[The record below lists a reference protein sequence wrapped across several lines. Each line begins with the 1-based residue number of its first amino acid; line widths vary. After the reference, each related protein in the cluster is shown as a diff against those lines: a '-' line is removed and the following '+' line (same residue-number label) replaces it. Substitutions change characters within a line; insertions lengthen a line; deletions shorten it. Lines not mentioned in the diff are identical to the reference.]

1 VQTAPPYGK
10 IGTSGRKM
18 IAQYAIIALMI
29 IKQFVNQV
37 LNSLTSF
44 LIVKTNLPTSNI
56 SLNQI
61 QKKENTQMS
70 TRLIY
75 VVSRRRRNPVTVAYR
90 ATETTNDGRSEI
102 EIDFGA
108 AFCSNGDRFNRVLGR
123 RIAEGR
129 LNTRP
134 ITRRI
139 PYTPGTSFSYA
150 VSSYI
155 RNTILNENTK
165 ISSIYSRTANQD
177 VSDSQDE
184 EFLNSLNNVL
194 SSITGGQTRFSLVG
208 PSSK

>member
-18 IAQYAIIALMI
+18 IAQYTTTALMI

-37 LNSLTSF
+37 FNSLTSF
-44 LIVKTNLPTSNI
+44 LIVETNLPTLNI

-61 QKKENTQMS
+61 QTKENTQMN

-90 ATETTNDGRSEI
+90 AAETINDGRNEI
-102 EIDFGA
+102 EIDFAA

-123 RIAEGR
+123 KIAEGR
-129 LNTRP
+129 LNSRP

-139 PYTPGTSFSYA
+139 PYTPGTSFSHA

-155 RNTILNENTK
+155 RNTILKENTK
-165 ISSIYSRTANQD
+165 ISSIYSRTP
-177 VSDSQDE
+177 SQDLE
-184 EFLNSLNNVL
+184 ISIDDRFLNSLTNVL
-194 SSITGGQTRFSLVG
+194 SGLGGARVSLIDS
-208 PSSK
+208 SSK

>member
-1 VQTAPPYGK
+1 
-10 IGTSGRKM
+10 M
-18 IAQYAIIALMI
+18 IAQYTTTALMI

-37 LNSLTSF
+37 FNSLTSF
-44 LIVKTNLPTSNI
+44 LIVETNLPTLNI

-61 QKKENTQMS
+61 QTKENTQMN

-90 ATETTNDGRSEI
+90 AAETTNDGRNEI
-102 EIDFGA
+102 EIDFAA
-108 AFCSNGDRFNRVLGR
+108 AFCSNGDRFNRALGR
-123 RIAEGR
+123 KIAEGR
-129 LNTRP
+129 LNSRP

-155 RNTILNENTK
+155 RNTILKENTK

-177 VSDSQDE
+177 LDISIDDRFLDS
-184 EFLNSLNNVL
+184 LHNVL
-194 SSITGGQTRFSLVG
+194 SGLGGARVALIDS
-208 PSSK
+208 SSK

>member
-1 VQTAPPYGK
+1 
-10 IGTSGRKM
+10 M
-18 IAQYAIIALMI
+18 IAQYATTALMI
-29 IKQFVNQV
+29 IKQFVNHV

-44 LIVKTNLPTSNI
+44 LIVETNLPTLNI
-56 SLNQI
+56 LLNQI
-61 QKKENTQMS
+61 QKKGNTQMN

-90 ATETTNDGRSEI
+90 ASETTSDGRSEI

-123 RIAEGR
+123 KIAEGR
-129 LNTRP
+129 LNSRP

-155 RNTILNENTK
+155 RNTILKENTK
-165 ISSIYSRTANQD
+165 ISSIYSRTP
-177 VSDSQDE
+177 SQDLE
-184 EFLNSLNNVL
+184 ISIDDRFLNSLNNVL
-194 SSITGGQTRFSLVG
+194 SGLGGARVSLIDS
-208 PSSK
+208 SSK

>member
-1 VQTAPPYGK
+1 
-10 IGTSGRKM
+10 M
-18 IAQYAIIALMI
+18 IAQYATTALMI

-44 LIVKTNLPTSNI
+44 LIVETNLPTLNI
-56 SLNQI
+56 LLNQI
-61 QKKENTQMS
+61 QKKGNTQMN

-90 ATETTNDGRSEI
+90 ASETTSDGRSEI

-123 RIAEGR
+123 KIAEGR
-129 LNTRP
+129 LNSRP

-139 PYTPGTSFSYA
+139 PYTPGTSFSHA

-155 RNTILNENTK
+155 RNTILQENTK
-165 ISSIYSRTANQD
+165 ISSIYSRTP
-177 VSDSQDE
+177 SQDLE
-184 EFLNSLNNVL
+184 ISIDDRFLNSLNNVL
-194 SSITGGQTRFSLVG
+194 SGLGGARVSLIDS
-208 PSSK
+208 SSK

>member
-10 IGTSGRKM
+10 IRTSGRKM
-18 IAQYAIIALMI
+18 IAQYAT
-29 IKQFVNQV
+29 N
-37 LNSLTSF
+37 F
-44 LIVKTNLPTSNI
+44 LIVETNLPTLNI

-61 QKKENTQMS
+61 QTKENTQMN

-90 ATETTNDGRSEI
+90 AAETTSDGRSEI

-123 RIAEGR
+123 KIAEGR
-129 LNTRP
+129 LNSRP

-155 RNTILNENTK
+155 RNTILKENTK
-165 ISSIYSRTANQD
+165 ISSIYSRTP
-177 VSDSQDE
+177 SQDLE
-184 EFLNSLNNVL
+184 ISIDDRFLNSLNNVL
-194 SSITGGQTRFSLVG
+194 SGLGGARVALIDS
-208 PSSK
+208 SSK

>member
-10 IGTSGRKM
+10 IRTSGRKM
-18 IAQYAIIALMI
+18 IAQYATTALMI
-29 IKQFVNQV
+29 IKQFVNHV

-44 LIVKTNLPTSNI
+44 LIVETNLPTLNI
-56 SLNQI
+56 LLNQI
-61 QKKENTQMS
+61 QKKGNTQMN

-90 ATETTNDGRSEI
+90 ASETTSDGRSEI

-123 RIAEGR
+123 KIAEGR
-129 LNTRP
+129 LNSRP

-155 RNTILNENTK
+155 RNTILKENTK
-165 ISSIYSRTANQD
+165 ISSIYSRTP
-177 VSDSQDE
+177 SQDLE
-184 EFLNSLNNVL
+184 ISIDDRFLNSLNNVL
-194 SSITGGQTRFSLVG
+194 SGLGGARVSLIDS
-208 PSSK
+208 SSK

>member
-18 IAQYAIIALMI
+18 IAQYTTTALMI

-37 LNSLTSF
+37 FNSLTSF
-44 LIVKTNLPTSNI
+44 LIVETNLPTLNI

-61 QKKENTQMS
+61 QTKENTQMN

-90 ATETTNDGRSEI
+90 AAETTNDGRNEI

-123 RIAEGR
+123 KIAEGR
-129 LNTRP
+129 LNSRP

-139 PYTPGTSFSYA
+139 PYTPGTSFSHA

-155 RNTILNENTK
+155 RNTILKENTK

-177 VSDSQDE
+177 LDISIDDRFLDS
-184 EFLNSLNNVL
+184 LHNVL
-194 SSITGGQTRFSLVG
+194 SGLGGARVSLIDS
-208 PSSK
+208 SSK

>member
-1 VQTAPPYGK
+1 
-10 IGTSGRKM
+10 M
-18 IAQYAIIALMI
+18 IAQYTTTALMI

-37 LNSLTSF
+37 FNSLTSF
-44 LIVKTNLPTSNI
+44 LIVETNLPTLNI

-61 QKKENTQMS
+61 QTKENTQMN

-90 ATETTNDGRSEI
+90 AAETTNDGRNEI
-102 EIDFGA
+102 EIDFAA

-123 RIAEGR
+123 KIAEGR
-129 LNTRP
+129 LNSRP

-155 RNTILNENTK
+155 RNVIVKENTK
-165 ISSIYSRTANQD
+165 ISSIYSRTP
-177 VSDSQDE
+177 SQDLE
-184 EFLNSLNNVL
+184 ISIDDRFLNSLNNVL
-194 SSITGGQTRFSLVG
+194 SGLGSARVALIDS
-208 PSSK
+208 SSK

>member
-18 IAQYAIIALMI
+18 IAQYTTTALMI

-37 LNSLTSF
+37 FNSLTNF
-44 LIVKTNLPTSNI
+44 LIVKPNLPTLNI

-61 QKKENTQMS
+61 QTKENTQMN

-90 ATETTNDGRSEI
+90 AAETTNDGRNEI
-102 EIDFGA
+102 EIDFAA
-108 AFCSNGDRFNRVLGR
+108 AFCSNGDRFNRALGR
-123 RIAEGR
+123 KIAEGR
-129 LNTRP
+129 LNSRP

-155 RNTILNENTK
+155 RNTILKENTK

-177 VSDSQDE
+177 LDISIDDRFLDS
-184 EFLNSLNNVL
+184 LHNVL
-194 SSITGGQTRFSLVG
+194 SGLGGARVALIDS
-208 PSSK
+208 SSK

>member
-10 IGTSGRKM
+10 IRTSGRKM
-18 IAQYAIIALMI
+18 IAQYATTALMI

-44 LIVKTNLPTSNI
+44 LIVETNLPTLNI
-56 SLNQI
+56 LLNQI
-61 QKKENTQMS
+61 QKKGNTQMN

-90 ATETTNDGRSEI
+90 ASETTSDGRSEI

-123 RIAEGR
+123 KIAEGR
-129 LNTRP
+129 LNSRP

-139 PYTPGTSFSYA
+139 PYTPGTSFSHA

-155 RNTILNENTK
+155 RNTILQENTK
-165 ISSIYSRTANQD
+165 ISSIYSRTP
-177 VSDSQDE
+177 SQDLE
-184 EFLNSLNNVL
+184 ISIDDRFLNSLNNVL
-194 SSITGGQTRFSLVG
+194 SGLGGARVSLIDS
-208 PSSK
+208 SSK